1 MNAAEAE
8 IARQLSARLGEAGRV
23 TDLALGRGSVRVT
36 LELAGQGSPVEL
48 HAEGLRWSTEGD
60 QMVIRWERAGCS
72 LAWVDALIRTLAA
85 RSGDALRLPDSLRL
99 APIKLLLPR
108 G

>member
-8 IARQLSARLGEAGRV
+8 IARQLTARLGEAGKV
-23 TDLALGRGSVRVT
+23 ADLALGRGSVRMV
-36 LELAGQGSPVEL
+36 LELAGQGAPVEL
-48 HAEGLRWSTEGD
+48 RAEGLRWSTEGD
-60 QMVIRWERAGCS
+60 QLVVRWESVGSS
-72 LAWVDALIRTLAA
+72 LPWVDALLRALAERA
-85 RSGDALRLPDSLRL
+85 GGALRLPDSLRL